1 MPKVLLLQRKGNVGV
16 VKKLKN
22 PQLNVPFS
30 PSFPMPRRVACSL
43 LCPVCGPYHFRISE
57 IFKMDLRGGVSM
69 KEESNFVEVL
79 GIAFL
84 EFSGSRPHLLTSLF
98 DQMGFNRVGER
109 SEGNICLY
117 QQGDI
122 FFISNPSVGGNA
134 ELFRSVHRR
143 GASAMGFKVENS
155 QAAFAL
161 AIELGATPATLT
173 DYDIP
178 AIKGVGQSLIYL
190 VDEEHQQRLLELLN
204 YQPELGALARTAIT
218 KIDHLT
224 HNLERGGLEKMCHF
238 YEKVFGFHKIRS
250 FAIEGKRTGL
260 VSEVVSSRCG
270 RVIIP
275 LNESSDDISQIAEY
289 LAEYNGEGIQHI
301 ALLSEDICESVDKLT
316 ANGIPF
322 QDTPDS
328 YYDLIDRRLP
338 GHGENISELYSRK
351 ILIDG
356 GESQGGGLLLQIF
369 TQNSIGPIFFELIQR
384 KGNKG
389 FGEGNFQAL
398 FESIELEQIRRGVLV

>member
-1 MPKVLLLQRKGNVGV
+1 
-16 VKKLKN
+16 
-22 PQLNVPFS
+22 
-30 PSFPMPRRVACSL
+30 
-43 LCPVCGPYHFRISE
+43 
-57 IFKMDLRGGVSM
+57 M
-69 KEESNFVEVL
+69 KEECDFVEVS

-84 EFSGSRPHLLTSLF
+84 EFSGNRPHLLTSLF

-109 SEGNICLY
+109 AEGNICLY
-117 QQGDI
+117 QQGEI

-155 QAAFAL
+155 KAAFERAV
-161 AIELGATPATLT
+161 ELGATAATLT

-190 VDEEHQQRLLELLN
+190 VDDEHQQNLLELLN
-204 YQPELGALARTAIT
+204 YQPEIGANAQSAIT

-224 HNLERGGLEKMCHF
+224 HNLERGGLEKMCQF
-238 YEKVFGFHKIRS
+238 YGKVFGFQKVRS
-250 FAIEGKRTGL
+250 FAIEGKRSGL
-260 VSEVVSSRCG
+260 LSEVVSSPCG

-275 LNESSDDISQIAEY
+275 LNESSDDVSQIAEY
-289 LAEYNGEGIQHI
+289 LTEYNGEGIQHI
-301 ALLSEDICESVDKLT
+301 ALLSDDICESVDRMT
-316 ANGIPF
+316 AKGIPF
-322 QDTPDS
+322 QDTPDT
-328 YYDLIDRRLP
+328 YYDLINNRLP
-338 GHGENISELYSRK
+338 GHGENLTELYARK